1 MNEEK
6 ITVDNSS
13 TNYAPFVIGGV
24 VIVGF
29 IAVGFY
35 FWKKDREMLDSMDS
49 KDKAEV
55 MKSRAYS
62 GAIVG
67 AASML
72 SGTEGKTDF
81 QKSHIIASK
90 LQAKNPN
97 LTRPQAIKKAWK
109 QLGK

>member
-1 MNEEK
+1 MKEEVIINNEGR
-6 ITVDNSS
+6 
-13 TNYAPFVIGGV
+13 NYAPFVIGGV

-97 LTRPQAIKKAWK
+97 LTRPQAIKKAWR